1 MTMTELSE
9 IEKRI
14 VRAEGL
20 GQEWANADAQFYQ
33 LDETKKSVLADLM
46 KDLDD
51 GDTSETKLERLARS
65 SKVWKEH
72 IHNLSIAKGAM
83 LRAKVKYEASVA
95 WAEAARTAEAS
106 ARARMQFLK
115 EIP

>member
-1 MTMTELSE
+1 MQFSEL
-9 IEKRI
+9 EKRI
-14 VRAEGL
+14 VEAEKK
-20 GQEWANADAQFYQ
+20 GQQWADADATFYQ

-65 SKVWKEH
+65 KKEWKEH
-72 IHNLSIAKGAM
+72 IENLSIAKGQM

-95 WAEAARTAEAS
+95 WYEACRTAEAS
-106 ARARMQFLK
+106 KRVEMQVLRDK
-115 EIP
+115 P